1 MKILKGIILLTLIFT
16 TTVVSAEQVEKFFLK
31 SFDKF
36 AMEIVVERPNGLK
49 NDDVRRVV
57 IFLHGSGP
65 QNMDEDLTKISA
77 PGVKNLFFVDVSKEF
92 VKNGFA
98 VIRYNKRSFEMG
110 MKISADKDFIK
121 SRIYKKYEKNILKH
135 FVKDA
140 RYYAKWAQKR
150 FPKAKIY
157 FLGHSQ
163 GASVALWAANETPE
177 VDGVA
182 LIGFAPQSLDTILF
196 VQTVY
201 RPLWIFESLD
211 ENKDAQLDRKELM
224 GEGKYRKS
232 FLYQMPIIDLNKD
245 EKLQKSEFMAGNLSN
260 VFMDMDPSLKS
271 FRADILSYPT
281 QAEIIKNS
289 KFKIAF
295 FQGELDNQ
303 TPSYNAKAVQ
313 LLNNIVWKKDNLFF
327 HFFPGLGHA
336 LDKRKD
342 YNDLIFQKIDS
353 VALKEMV
360 SELDGFWK

>member
-1 MKILKGIILLTLIFT
+1 MKAFKSILALTLIFIT
-16 TTVVSAEQVEKFFLK
+16 TFAATGRTEKFHLK
-31 SFDKF
+31 SFDGFK
-36 AMEIVVERPNGLK
+36 METVVETPDELK
-49 NDDVRRVV
+49 NTDVRRVV

-65 QNMDEDLTKISA
+65 QSMDEDLTEISA
-77 PGVKNLFFVDVSKEF
+77 PGVKNLFFADISKAF
-92 VKNGFA
+92 VEAGFT
-98 VIRYNKRSFEMG
+98 VVRYNKRSFEMG
-110 MKISADKDFIK
+110 IKIRANKDFIK
-121 SRIYKKYEKNILKH
+121 SKVYKKYEKNVLKH
-135 FVKDA
+135 FVEDA
-140 RYYAKWAQKR
+140 RHYAKWAQNR
-150 FPKAKIY
+150 FPKARIY

-182 LIGFAPQSLDTILF
+182 LIGFAPQSLDTLLF

-201 RPLWIFESLD
+201 RPLWIFESFD
-211 ENKDAQLDRKELM
+211 KNKDSQLDKNEFK
-224 GEGKYRKS
+224 GKNDFQKS
-232 FLYQMPIIDLNKD
+232 LLSQMPIIDLDKD
-245 EKLQKSEFMAGNLSN
+245 GKLQKSEFMAGNLSN
-260 VFMDMDPSLKS
+260 VFLDMDPFLKS

-313 LLNNIVWKKDNLFF
+313 LLNNIVWKKNNLFF

-342 YNDLIFQKIDS
+342 FNDLIFHKINS
-353 VALKEMV
+353 AALKKMT
-360 SELDGFWK
+360 SELDVFWK